1 MHLHCSPNCDEFR
14 HHYATFVAA
23 HYNGNSTG
31 RLQKE
36 AEQKFM
42 SGVPFRLGGV
52 SIYYG
57 SAAHLVPW
65 SGTLSRDPRF
75 FQRAPPTPSVR
86 DIGFVNTM
94 SRCPGFA
101 DTMTH
106 GAV

>member
-1 MHLHCSPNCDEFR
+1 
-14 HHYATFVAA
+14 
-23 HYNGNSTG
+23 
-31 RLQKE
+31 
-36 AEQKFM
+36 M

-106 GAV
+106 GAVVQDACCADVSPQARVINRR